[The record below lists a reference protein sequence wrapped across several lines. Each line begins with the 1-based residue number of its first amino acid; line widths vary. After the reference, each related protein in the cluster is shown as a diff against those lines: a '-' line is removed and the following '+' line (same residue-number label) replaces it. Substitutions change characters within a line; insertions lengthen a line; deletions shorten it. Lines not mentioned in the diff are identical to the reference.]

1 MTRQVLGPALL
12 ALAAAAAAGCEK
24 PDPNRIQGYVEGEF
38 VHVASPQAGALRTLS
53 VARGTTVEPGA
64 PLFALDPEP
73 ETAARDEAARRV
85 AQARA
90 TVEDLKKGQR
100 PTEIAALEAQLKQ
113 VRAGLVRSESEL
125 ARVERLYRM
134 GSGSED
140 DVVRARATRDQD
152 VYRAAQVEAE
162 LATARLGAREDQVAA
177 AEATLRSLES
187 ALAKAD
193 WALAEKEQRAPEAG
207 LVFDTLY
214 RPGEWVA
221 AGRPVV
227 VLLPPRH
234 VKVRAFVP
242 EPRIGAV
249 RLGDRLPVS
258 VNGVPEPVA
267 GTVSFISPRAE
278 FTPPVIYS
286 RESRGKLVFL
296 IELTFEPDVAAT
308 LHPGQPV
315 DVYLAR

>member
-12 ALAAAAAAGCEK
+12 ALAAAAAGCEK

-38 VHVASPQAGALRTLS
+38 VFVASPQAGALRTLS
-53 VARGTTVEPGA
+53 VARGTAVEPGA
-64 PLFALDPEP
+64 PLFALDPDP
-73 ETAARDEAARRV
+73 EAAGRDEAARKV

-90 TVEDLKKGQR
+90 TLEDLKKGQR
-100 PTEIAALEAQLKQ
+100 PTEIAALDAQLKQ

-177 AEATLRSLES
+177 AEATLLSLES
-187 ALAKAD
+187 ALAKAE
-193 WALAEKEQRAPEAG
+193 WALAEKGQNATEAG
-207 LVFDTLY
+207 LVYDTLY

-242 EPRIGAV
+242 EPRVGAV
-249 RLGDRLPVS
+249 RLGDRLSVS
-258 VNGVPEPVA
+258 VDGVPEPVA

-315 DVYLAR
+315 DVHLAR